1 MQAAELEVEA
11 ACARAIIISK
21 GRVVADGAID
31 DVRARGGRVRYHVVI
46 HEKEGLDGGSPPKA
60 REVRDALKELE
71 GTDLGASY
79 AAEVALLDP
88 YLPQLLDEAA
98 TRALV
103 EPLVGQ
109 VNGIGPLMGRIMKS
123 HKGKVDPGLVRRI
136 AGELGIG

>member
-1 MQAAELEVEA
+1 MVREELKAKSIAALK
-11 ACARAIIISK
+11 ARDK
-21 GRVVADGAID
+21 ET
-31 DVRARGGRVRYHVVI
+31 RARLSGVLAEFTAT
-46 HEKEGLDGGSPPKA
+46 EKEAGFKGWTEEAERTLVAKYVKRLKST
-60 REVRDALKELE
+60 LKELE

-109 VNGIGPLMGRIMKS
+109 VNGIGPLMGRIMKT